1 MTMERSEHMSE
12 PIRVLHVVGQMN
24 RGGTET
30 LLMSLLR
37 ETNRADF
44 QYDFVEQTEAPCD
57 YDEEILALG
66 SQIFRCPTIHLTNL
80 RAYRRWWR
88 DFFRQH
94 PEYRIVHG
102 HSRGSAPI
110 YLDEANKAGRI
121 TIVHCHN
128 NSFGF
133 GVKGVIRRVWQ
144 QPLKHLGDYN
154 FACSYDSGVSQF
166 GKNGKFSLVR
176 NGINAPHFAWDPAAR
191 EKVRQELGLSEN
203 LVLGNVA
210 RFEAQKNHAFLIDLF
225 YEVQKLRPDA
235 RLMLVGGG
243 SLEPEIRQQAE
254 KLGILDKII
263 FTGVRSDVNELLQAM
278 DVFVL
283 PSHYEGLG
291 IVNIEAQAAGLP
303 CFVSAKVV
311 PPEAKVTE
319 LLQYIPLE
327 AGAKAWAEQIVAGVI
342 PPEKRRNT
350 TEEIIRAGF
359 DIHATAAELEQFYRK
374 VGEKHRE

>member
-1 MTMERSEHMSE
+1 MSE

-30 LLMSLLR
+30 LLMALLR

-44 QYDFVEQTEAPCD
+44 QYDFVEQTEEPCD

-66 SQIFRCPTIHLTNL
+66 SRIFRCPTIHPTNL
-80 RAYRRWWR
+80 NAYRRWWKT
-88 DFFRQH
+88 FFQQH

-110 YLDEANKAGRI
+110 YLDEANRAGRI

-144 QPLKHLGDYN
+144 RPLRDIADYN
-154 FACSYDSGVSQF
+154 FACSYDSGISQF
-166 GKNGKFSLVR
+166 GKNGKFSLIR
-176 NGINAPHFAWDPAAR
+176 NGIDVPHFAWNPAVR
-191 EKVRQELGLSEN
+191 EKVRCEMGISEN
-203 LVLGNVA
+203 LILGNVA
-210 RFEAQKNHAFLIDLF
+210 RFEAQKNHAFLIDIF
-225 YEVQKLRPDA
+225 YEVQKMRPDA

-243 SLEPEIRQQAE
+243 SLEPEIRQQAGR
-254 KLGILDKII
+254 LGITDKVI

-278 DVFVL
+278 DAFVL

-303 CFVSAKVV
+303 CFVSARVV
-311 PPEAKVTE
+311 PQEAKVTN

-342 PPEKRRNT
+342 PPEERRNT
-350 TEEIIRAGF
+350 TEEVVRAGF
-359 DIHATAAELEQFYRK
+359 DIRTTAAELEKFYREAL
-374 VGEKHRE
+374 EKDYES